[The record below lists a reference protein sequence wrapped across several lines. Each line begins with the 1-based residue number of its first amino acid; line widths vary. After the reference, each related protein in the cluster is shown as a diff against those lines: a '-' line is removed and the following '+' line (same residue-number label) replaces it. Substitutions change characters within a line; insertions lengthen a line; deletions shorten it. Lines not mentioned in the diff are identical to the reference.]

1 MTFKRILVATDGGEA
16 AEWATDMGAS
26 LAAQLRAKLAFVH
39 VIPRALAYP
48 TELGFVEVERVAD
61 LRERADHYLRHAQRR
76 AGSVAS
82 DIILREGV
90 APAEIIEAGKAWD
103 ADLIILGSHNR
114 GQFSRLILGSTAETV
129 VRGAKCPVLVMTHAP
144 KQGEEEAVATGELA
158 SV

>member
-48 TELGFVEVERVAD
+48 TELGFVEVERIAD

-103 ADLIILGSHNR
+103 ADLII
-114 GQFSRLILGSTAETV
+114 
-129 VRGAKCPVLVMTHAP
+129 
-144 KQGEEEAVATGELA
+144 
-158 SV
+158 